1 MTRRVPAI
9 KRNFLDTSHGQ
20 LHYVTAGKDSRKPV
34 LLLHKT
40 PRSIDEYRD
49 VIPILAEDYRV
60 IAVETIG
67 YGDSDKPRAVLSIED
82 YAGAVKL
89 LLDEL
94 GIEKAVIVGHLTG
107 SVIGAEVAAGYP
119 DKVEKLVLSGPIYID
134 EKTRQEHAGFFEQWR
149 VKADGSHLVELWQ
162 ERLRWVSDPDF
173 IHRLVVDVLK
183 CGETSEN
190 AHISVANYRM
200 EDRLPLVRCPV
211 LLIIGKKDPFV
222 YPEKC
227 KMFKHVLPDSR
238 EVLLEE
244 GALFVPDE
252 LPDIFAKLVIDFIKN
267 G

>member
-1 MTRRVPAI
+1 
-9 KRNFLDTSHGQ
+9 LDTEYGQ
-20 LHYVTAGKDSRKPV
+20 VHYITAGTNSGTPI

-49 VIPILAEDYRV
+49 VIPILSEKYNVVAMD
-60 IAVETIG
+60 TIG
-67 YGDSDKPRAVLSIED
+67 YGDSDKPKAVLTIED
-82 YAGAVKL
+82 YAGIVRL

-94 GIEKAVIVGHLTG
+94 KIKKAVIVGHLTG
-107 SVIGAEVAAGYP
+107 SVIGVEVTAAYP
-119 DKVEKLVLSGPIYID
+119 DMVDKLVLSGPIYMD
-134 EKTRQEHAGFFEQWR
+134 EKTRREHARMFAQWH
-149 VKADGSHLVELWQ
+149 VKADGSHIVELWQ
-162 ERLRWVSDPDF
+162 ERVKRVSNPAL

-190 AHISVANYRM
+190 AHISVANYHM
-200 EDRLPLVRCPV
+200 EDRLPLIKCPV

-227 KMFKHVLPDSR
+227 KMFKKVLPNSR

-252 LPDIFAKLVIDFIKN
+252 LPETFAKLVISFVEN

>member
-1 MTRRVPAI
+1 MRRH
-9 KRNFLDTSHGQ
+9 FLDTSYGQ
-20 LHYVTAGKDSRKPV
+20 LHYVTAGKDSGKPV

-49 VIPILAEDYRV
+49 VIPILAENHRV
-60 IAVETIG
+60 IAIDTIG
-67 YGDSDKPRAVLSIED
+67 YGDSDKPGAVLSIED
-82 YAGAVKL
+82 YADAVKL

-107 SVIGAEVAAGYP
+107 SVIGTEVTAAYP
-119 DKVEKLVLSGPIYID
+119 DKVEKLVLSGPIYMD

-149 VKADGSHLVELWQ
+149 MQADGSHLVKLWQ
-162 ERLRWVSDPDF
+162 ERIRWASDPAL

-200 EDRLPLVRCPV
+200 EDRLPLVKCPV

-227 KMFKHVLPDSR
+227 RMFKQVLPDSR

-252 LPDIFAKLVIDFIKN
+252 LPDIFARLVIDFIKN
-267 G
+267 S

>member
-1 MTRRVPAI
+1 MRRH
-9 KRNFLDTSHGQ
+9 FLDTSYGQ
-20 LHYVTAGKDSRKPV
+20 LHYVTAGNDSGKPV

-49 VIPILAEDYRV
+49 VIPILAEKYRV
-60 IAVETIG
+60 IAMDTIG
-67 YGDSDKPRAVLSIED
+67 YGDSDKPEAVLSIED
-82 YAGAVKL
+82 YASTVKL

-107 SVIGAEVAAGYP
+107 SVIGTEVTAAYP

-134 EKTRQEHAGFFEQWR
+134 EKTRQEHTEFFEQWC
-149 VKADGSHLVELWQ
+149 VEADGSHLVKLWQ
-162 ERLRWVSDPDF
+162 DRVIWVSDPAF

-190 AHISVANYRM
+190 AHFSVANYRM
-200 EDRLPLVRCPV
+200 EDRLPLIKCPV

-227 KMFKHVLPDSR
+227 GTFKKVLPDSR

-244 GALFVPDE
+244 GGLFVPDE
-252 LPDIFAKLVIDFIKN
+252 LPDTFARLVIDFIEN